1 MAIRDTVPPK
11 QLAFDLPAD
20 PRYGREDFL
29 VGPANEA
36 AYTLI
41 EAWPNWPDTVCLLTG
56 PPGSGKSHLASIWAT
71 RSHAWTARAS
81 EITAATVPHFLS
93 NGALVIEDI
102 DRIGADGGVP
112 RDEAALFHLLNLA
125 RERAC
130 PVLVTSATSVDGLGL
145 TTADLRSRLR
155 LAPGATILP
164 PDDALLRAVLVKLFV
179 DRQLVVDLAIV
190 EALALRIDRSLG
202 RAREVV
208 TALDRDALS
217 RGRRITKPLALAV
230 LERLGFG
237 AGEPEDE
244 DEADPEDHAPR

>member
-1 MAIRDTVPPK
+1 MATRDTVPPK

-36 AYTLI
+36 AYALI
-41 EAWPNWPDTVCLLTG
+41 EAWPNWPDTVCLLNG

-71 RSHAWTARAS
+71 RSHAWTAKAS
-81 EITAATVPHFLS
+81 EITATTVPHYLS

-102 DRIGADGGVP
+102 DGEP

-130 PVLVTSATSVDGLGL
+130 PVLITCATSVEALGL

-237 AGEPEDE
+237 AQDAEDE
-244 DEADPEDHAPR
+244 ECEDGDSEGGVPT